1 MPLHNSRFVSAM
13 TLSSLSFSTSHNNS
27 SSTFVIHL
35 IARNDSN
42 GHVKVVLDKLDNGL
56 QLLHG
61 HVKIN
66 SVLIT
71 LMEVSVEK
79 SKDSDDDG
87 GDKKYNEQL
96 PISHTKLAYASTLEQ
111 LLQHIAIENLL
122 SLCNG
127 LLEHDQHEWKE
138 FFKTIE
144 PFSSQCLIAGRRLV
158 AVLNDIRNADLQGP
172 PTRRQL
178 HSQHRA
184 LCRAL
189 MDTDL
194 QSLRR
199 KGPITLTQLRDH
211 TKRIRKRSFRATS
224 TKTKNS
230 ENENKLLDKRFSI
243 ADNVVHSNSHNVNSL
258 SFNHKQQQNKSETNR
273 NACAEPVK
281 QLSTSVE
288 SFVEQRLNGLITVFN
303 EVDRAAKRLEQ
314 LTEQHRERLRELTR
328 QRALEDEINEVRLGS
343 VHKRVNGPFALLF
356 LEQTHSLCMRNI
368 ILAPSLSQ
376 VIEWIKSDGEKA
388 LKKYGGLS
396 LECGDTIRDEEQDF
410 EKYYFISMVS
420 DSA

>member
-1 MPLHNSRFVSAM
+1 MSFTTAVVVHVCNLFILFLSFFLFCFV
-13 TLSSLSFSTSHNNS
+13 LSST
-27 SSTFVIHL
+27 TFVIQL
-35 IARNDSN
+35 IAKNDSN

-61 HVKIN
+61 HVKVN

-71 LMEVSVEK
+71 LTEVSGEK
-79 SKDSDDDG
+79 SRD

-96 PISHTKLAYASTLEQ
+96 PISHTKLAYASTFEQ
-111 LLQHIAIENLL
+111 LLQHITIENLL

-144 PFSSQCLIAGRRLV
+144 PLQSQCLIAGRRLV

-194 QSLRR
+194 QNLRR
-199 KGPITLTQLRDH
+199 KGSITLTQLQDNM
-211 TKRIRKRSFRATS
+211 KRIRKRSYRAVS
-224 TKTKNS
+224 ANTKTKNS
-230 ENENKLLDKRFSI
+230 ENGNKVLDKHYYSLT
-243 ADNVVHSNSHNVNSL
+243 DNVVHPISHNVNSL
-258 SFNHKQQQNKSETNR
+258 NFNHNHNKKLAGS

-281 QLSTSVE
+281 QLSTGEE
-288 SFVEQRLNGLITVFN
+288 SFVEQRLYGLITVFN

-328 QRALEDEINEVRLGS
+328 QRALEDEINEVRL
-343 VHKRVNGPFALLF
+343 
-356 LEQTHSLCMRNI
+356 
-368 ILAPSLSQ
+368 
-376 VIEWIKSDGEKA
+376 
-388 LKKYGGLS
+388 
-396 LECGDTIRDEEQDF
+396 
-410 EKYYFISMVS
+410 
-420 DSA
+420 